1 MDGLPRKDITCGRR
15 WEEARM
21 DQSKLHYGWIVIF
34 MGLLTTVAAHG
45 FGRMSYTII
54 LPAMKDGLQFNYTQL
69 GLLGTGNFIGYLT
82 MAIIGGFLAARFGI
96 RIVITLALMLMG
108 VTMLLTGLANSFG
121 FAFAMRLLTGL
132 GNGASY
138 VPAMAL
144 GSVWFAMKRRGFA
157 TGIVSAGIGTGTLIS
172 GLLVPFILAAYG
184 QNGWRYSWYIL
195 GGAVLVIAAIVC
207 AFVRSRPE
215 EKGLQQVGAGATAA
229 FQAAASNE
237 KKFSALKWTG
247 VIKMGRVWYLG
258 VVYFFYGFSYIIY
271 MVFFAAYLV
280 KEMGF
285 TQQAAGGLWALV
297 GGLSVFCGVIWG
309 AISDKIGRS
318 KGSALAYLVLALAY
332 IIYALVKAPFGFY
345 LSAVVFGLTAWSIP
359 TIMAAT
365 AGDFVGPK
373 LAPAGLGF
381 ITLFFGIGQALGPA
395 LGGYLA
401 DVTGSFTVPFL
412 VAGGISLIGM
422 ILSLYLKKPH

>member
-1 MDGLPRKDITCGRR
+1 
-15 WEEARM
+15 
-21 DQSKLHYGWIVIF
+21 
-34 MGLLTTVAAHG
+34 
-45 FGRMSYTII
+45 
-54 LPAMKDGLQFNYTQL
+54 
-69 GLLGTGNFIGYLT
+69 
-82 MAIIGGFLAARFGI
+82 MAIIGGFLAARFGT
-96 RIVITLALMLMG
+96 RIVITWALILMG
-108 VTMLLTGLANSFG
+108 VTMILTGLANSFG

-132 GNGASY
+132 GNGAAY

-172 GLLVPFILAAYG
+172 GLLVPPILAAFG
-184 QNGWRYSWYIL
+184 QNGWRYSWYTL
-195 GGAVLVIAAIVC
+195 GCIVLVISGIVY

-215 EKGLQQVGAGATAA
+215 EKGLQQVGDEVTARSP
-229 FQAAASNE
+229 AAAPDE
-237 KKFSALKWTG
+237 KKVSTLQWTG
-247 VIKMGRVWYLG
+247 VIKMGSVWYLG

-280 KEMGF
+280 KEMGY

-297 GGLSVFCGVIWG
+297 GGLSVSCGVIWG
-309 AISDKIGRS
+309 GISDKIGRS
-318 KGSALAYLVLALAY
+318 KGAALAYLVLAVAY
-332 IIYALVKAPFGFY
+332 IIYALVKVPFGFY

-401 DVTGSFTVPFL
+401 DVTQSFTAAFL
-412 VAGGISLIGM
+412 VAGGISLVGM
-422 ILSLYLKKPH
+422 ILAFFLRKPQVSP